1 MVVLLAVF
9 ESSFLFLLNIVQSFF
24 LVIVVHEVLL
34 QTLLTEGLVVVSP
47 GDFFSHVVEVLLVS
61 CDSVISVFRLLS
73 LMISD
78 HLQVVPQHV
87 MVVLLLPEDHL
98 FCETSVFQDLF
109 VVCLVHRTDTDELR
123 SFALRVGIGG
133 ICLSQAFGS
142 TCEARH

>member
-47 GDFFSHVVEVLLVS
+47 SNFFSHVVEVLLVS

-78 HLQVVPQHV
+78 HLQMVPQHV

-98 FCETSVFQDLF
+98 FCEASVFQDIF